1 MSQNNATILATAY
14 DVVALMEVTF
24 LFVPKNS
31 RLDLSGW
38 GFFNS
43 AANLLNRL
51 LNGTVVAGSFDFSV
65 NSATFT
71 KVDKCYIR
79 IEDDSVQ

>member
-1 MSQNNATILATAY
+1 MSQNNVTILATAY
-14 DVVALMEVTF
+14 DVVAIDGSNFSICPQKLEVRF
-24 LFVPKNS
+24 IWL
-31 RLDLSGW
+31 